1 MSYTMNVAII
11 GAGAIARAM
20 CRTVRGMKANGRPV
34 ELYAIASRSQEKAD
48 AFAKEEGV
56 LHAYGSYEA
65 MLADP
70 NVHLVYI
77 ATPHSHHAEQMKMCI
92 HAGKAVLC
100 EKAFTAN
107 LHQAEEVLALAKEKG
122 VYVAEALWPR
132 YMPSRWIIND
142 LLAKDVIGEPRMLYS
157 NLCYAIEHKERIMD
171 PKLAG
176 GALLDLGV
184 YVLNF
189 ASMVFGDDIVRI
201 NSTVELM
208 DTGVDRTETI
218 TIKYRDGK
226 MAQLMASTAFN
237 SDRRC
242 VVYGTKGFLMVDN
255 VNNPAW
261 VEIYDKD
268 HRDKPIQRIA
278 MPEQITGY
286 EYEVEACLRDWKTGV
301 IEPAEMPHE
310 QTKMLLHQMDAL
322 RAIWHIKFP
331 FEDKSPFTDMELIER

>member
-1 MSYTMNVAII
+1 MSDIMNVAIL
-11 GAGAIARAM
+11 GAGAIARSM
-20 CRTVRGMKANGRPV
+20 CRTVRGMKENGRPV
-34 ELYAIASRSQEKAD
+34 ELYAVASRSQEKAD

-70 NVHLVYI
+70 NVHLVYV

-92 HAGKAVLC
+92 RAGKNVLC
-100 EKAFTAN
+100 EKAFTPN

-142 LLAKDVIGEPRMLYS
+142 LLEQGVIGEPRMLYS
-157 NLCYAIEHKERIMD
+157 NLCYAIENKERIMD
-171 PKLAG
+171 PNLAG

-218 TIKYRDGK
+218 TIKYRDGR

-242 VVYGTKGFLMVDN
+242 VIYGTKGYLVVDN
-255 VNNPAW
+255 VNNPSW
-261 VEIYDKD
+261 VEIFDKD
-268 HRDKPIQRIA
+268 DRIHPIEHID
-278 MPEQITGY
+278 MPAQITGY
-286 EYEVEACLRDWKTGV
+286 EYEVEACLRDLQQGNP
-301 IEPAEMPHE
+301 EPVEMPHA

-331 FEDKSPFTDMELIER
+331 FEDKSPFTDMALIER

>member
-1 MSYTMNVAII
+1 MSYVMNVAIL
-11 GAGAIARAM
+11 GAGAIARSM
-20 CRTVRGMKANGRPV
+20 CRTIRGMKAAGRPV
-34 ELYAIASRSQEKAD
+34 ELYAVASRSQEKAD
-48 AFAKEEGV
+48 AFAREEGV

-70 NVHLVYI
+70 QVHLVYI
-77 ATPHSHHAEQMKMCI
+77 ATPHSHHAGQMKMCI
-92 HAGKAVLC
+92 LAGKAILC
-100 EKAFTAN
+100 EKAFTPN
-107 LHQAEEVLALAKEKG
+107 LHQAEEVLALAREKG

-142 LLAKDVIGEPRMLYS
+142 LLAQGVIGEPRMLYS
-157 NLCYAIEHKERIMD
+157 NLCYAVEHKERIMD
-171 PKLAG
+171 PNLAG

-201 NSTVELM
+201 NSTVERR

-218 TIKYRDGK
+218 TIKDRDGR
-226 MAQLMASTAFN
+226 MAQRMASTAFN

-268 HRDKPIQRIA
+268 HRDKPIRRID
-278 MPEQITGY
+278 MPAQITGY
-286 EYEVEACLRDWKTGV
+286 EYEVEACLRDLQSGSL
-301 IEPAEMPHE
+301 EPCEMPHE